1 MGPGT
6 MNKIAVAATTT
17 FALGLAGVGLA
28 LSGGANT
35 DSELRRV
42 DCQALTMFTPAF
54 RKSAEELCANYGGVA
69 LKDATPSKQ
78 GLVILVRNQPMGGF
92 AGENALP

>member
-6 MNKIAVAATTT
+6 MNKIAVAATST
-17 FALGLAGVGLA
+17 FVLALVGAGVV
-28 LSGGANT
+28 LSGGVRT

-42 DCQALTMFTPAF
+42 ECQALTMFTPA
-54 RKSAEELCANYGGVA
+54 RSKSAEELCANYGGVA
-69 LKDATPSKQ
+69 LKDAEPSKQ

-92 AGENALP
+92 DGENTVR

>member
-1 MGPGT
+1 MK
-6 MNKIAVAATTT
+6 KIAVAATST
-17 FALGLAGVGLA
+17 FALALVGVSLAM
-28 LSGGANT
+28 SGGVKT

-54 RKSAEELCANYGGVA
+54 KKSAEDLCANYGGVA
-69 LKDATPSKQ
+69 LKDAAPSKE

-92 AGENALP
+92 DGEQALR